1 MQKKTLNDFFS
12 KWWEFLLLAE
22 RLKTTTTTSQWPT
35 LATSTCSRPTPRYSD
50 HLFFFLRHHPR
61 QCDPHCILIDDTM
74 KIPFQRKLMQ
84 QKTLICY
91 SLNVAL
97 WFFGHNATTA
107 VGQVL
112 LLLDNMS
119 LWSLSWPPLLQED
132 LTGMDTGM
140 KDYLTL
146 NHPDLLD
153 KLTPN
158 YYDEI
163 FVVPWATNRQFEKFN
178 TLIQNDSMSSSWW
191 PNWRINE
198 SNHFFG
204 RREVEE
210 THKDLLQSVGKTLR
224 GEQWEHLNWKFKII
238 DNLNWKSVGKTLRGE
253 H

>member
-1 MQKKTLNDFFS
+1 MRKYAKKTLNDFFS

-50 HLFFFLRHHPR
+50 YLFFLCHHSHQR
-61 QCDPHCILIDDTM
+61 DPHCILIDDTM

-119 LWSLSWPPLLQED
+119 LWSLSWSPLLQED

-191 PNWRINE
+191 PNWRIN
-198 SNHFFG
+198 
-204 RREVEE
+204 
-210 THKDLLQSVGKTLR
+210 
-224 GEQWEHLNWKFKII
+224 
-238 DNLNWKSVGKTLRGE
+238 
-253 H
+253 

>member
-1 MQKKTLNDFFS
+1 MRKYAKKN
-12 KWWEFLLLAE
+12 
-22 RLKTTTTTSQWPT
+22 SQWFFQQMMGVF
-35 LATSTCSRPTPRYSD
+35 ATGRKAQNYYHYLSMTNSCYFDMLTTNTQVFRLPL
-50 HLFFFLRHHPR
+50 LFLCHHPHQR
-61 QCDPHCILIDDTM
+61 DPHCILIDDTM

-112 LLLDNMS
+112 LLLDIMS

-198 SNHFFG
+198 NNHFFWSQG
-204 RREVEE
+204 GWRDPQGLAAICGQNSQRWAVRTFE
-210 THKDLLQSVGKTLR
+210 L
-224 GEQWEHLNWKFKII
+224 KI
-238 DNLNWKSVGKTLRGE
+238 
-253 H
+253 

>member
-1 MQKKTLNDFFS
+1 MRKYAKKTLNDFFS

-50 HLFFFLRHHPR
+50 YLFFF
-61 QCDPHCILIDDTM
+61 CVIILINV
-74 KIPFQRKLMQ
+74 
-84 QKTLICY
+84 TLIVYWLMTLWKFHFRESWCSKRRWSAIPWMWLFGSLATMQPLQWVRY
-91 SLNVAL
+91 SSSL
-97 WFFGHNATTA
+97 TT
-107 VGQVL
+107 
-112 LLLDNMS
+112 
-119 LWSLSWPPLLQED
+119 LSWSPLLQED

-198 SNHFFG
+198 NNHFFG

-224 GEQWEHLNWKFKII
+224 GEQWEHLNWKFKK
-238 DNLNWKSVGKTLRGE
+238 NWQFELKICG
-253 H
+253 